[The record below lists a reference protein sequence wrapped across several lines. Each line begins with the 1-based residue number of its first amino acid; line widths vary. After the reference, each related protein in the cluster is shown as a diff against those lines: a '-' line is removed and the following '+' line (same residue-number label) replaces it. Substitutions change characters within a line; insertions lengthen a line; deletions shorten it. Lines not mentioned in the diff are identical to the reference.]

1 MERMDIRS
9 RLKQEDGV
17 GMVLVIGIAT
27 VILAIMF
34 TGAALADNSLG
45 ISRTRTDYER
55 SLSAAESGIDQTLSR
70 LQRAY
75 DEYNSDFPIPA
86 PASATFPE
94 PVCPAATVTQPDSF
108 ATPDAERDW
117 AANQIKSLVAAHP
130 ECVQT
135 TQSGQYAVLKPS
147 TPLVDGRYPGF
158 GRVYSMGWSPNR
170 TAKGASS
177 RLVKAEY
184 VFLPYVPQ
192 QAILT
197 SGNLMID
204 SSTTVSAATGYDPS
218 VAGVHSNGVI
228 STVGNPAVYGKVTST
243 GTSSAQSNRFYS
255 NPDGSV
261 ASAPTNTVPRVSA
274 RSFYFH
280 APNSDAVAVNSR
292 WYDLCPDG
300 SVKAWSASGPCT
312 GAANGSSS
320 TIGWSY
326 DAPSRTWIAG
336 RSSVSGVFYVHE
348 GNVDVGTGN
357 ADIANITVIAS
368 SANAEDCASKRYGNI
383 SWNHYNMVAP
393 ALRNLFLYADADIV
407 TFSNF
412 WAGNSG
418 ADGNAVQSGMF
429 VAGDQISMQTSSQGA
444 VGSVI
449 AADRCST
456 SPLVTL
462 NEVKNPTVYFDPE
475 GDSPFTDVINTTLW
489 LEYDVS

>member
-1 MERMDIRS
+1 MNIRERLR
-9 RLKQEDGV
+9 QEDGV
-17 GMVLVIGIAT
+17 GMVLVIGIST

-45 ISRTRTDYER
+45 MSKKRTDYER
-55 SLSAAESGIDQTLSR
+55 SLSAAESGIDQTLAQ

-75 DEYNSDFPIPA
+75 DEYSTDFPIPA

-94 PVCPAATVTQPDSF
+94 PVCNAATVEQPASF
-108 ATPDAERDW
+108 PTADAERDW
-117 AANQIKSLVAAHP
+117 AAQQITSLISAHP
-130 ECVQT
+130 ECIRT
-135 TQSGQYAVLKPS
+135 TESGQYAVLKPS

-158 GRVYSMGWSPNR
+158 GRVYSMGWSPDR
-170 TAKGASS
+170 TANGASS
-177 RLVKAEY
+177 RMVKAEY
-184 VFLPYVPQ
+184 VFLPYAPQ

-204 SSTTVSAATGYDPS
+204 SSTTVSAAAGYDPS

-228 STVGNPAVYGKVTST
+228 TTVGNPTVYGQVTST
-243 GTSSAQSNRFYS
+243 GTSTAQSNNFVA
-255 NPDGSV
+255 NPDGAV
-261 ASAPTNTVPRVSA
+261 GTAPTNTVPRVSA

-292 WYDLCPDG
+292 WFDLCPDG
-300 SVKAWSASGPCT
+300 TVKAWSAAGPCT
-312 GAANGSSS
+312 GAGNGSGS
-320 TIGWSY
+320 TIGWAH
-326 DAPSRTWIAG
+326 DPATRTWIAG

-368 SANAEDCASKRYGNI
+368 SANADDCANKQYGNI

-393 ALRNLFLYADADIV
+393 AFRNLFLYADADLM
-407 TFSNF
+407 TSSNF

-418 ADGNAVQSGMF
+418 SNGSAVQSGMF
-429 VAGDQISMQTSSQGA
+429 VAGDQVSMQTSSQGA

-449 AADRCST
+449 AADRCT
-456 SPLVTL
+456 NSPMVTD

-489 LEYDVS
+489 LEYDVT